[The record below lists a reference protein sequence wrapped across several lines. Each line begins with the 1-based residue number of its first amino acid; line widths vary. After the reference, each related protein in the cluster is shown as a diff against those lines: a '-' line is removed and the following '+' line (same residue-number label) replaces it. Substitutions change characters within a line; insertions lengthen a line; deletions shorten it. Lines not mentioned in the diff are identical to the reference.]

1 MLTKK
6 ELEDWFEDHWN
17 IIVDL
22 HISINNALRQKKETY
37 QYEEQIKRHGF
48 FQHHWYQLKF
58 IMIVQLAKLFD
69 DSSNQRRNFHKL
81 FNRLTNEKYDEEIE
95 TLLKSN
101 SDQMFTNVFKS
112 RKEIEQTVDEMR
124 SELKKQESVIEKV
137 IEARDK
143 VYAHRDP
150 KATVKAVTSD
160 ELKLLIDLSAYIF
173 NNTRGKLFNVHT
185 EFKGTPDWD
194 VDFVLREASENRK
207 KVLDMFEKMKRG
219 E

>member
-6 ELEDWFEDHWN
+6 ELDDWFEDHWN

-22 HISINNALRQKKETY
+22 HISINNALRLKKETY

-48 FQHHWYQLKF
+48 FRHHWYQLKF

-69 DSSNQRRNFHKL
+69 DSPNQRRNFFKL
-81 FNRLTNEKYDEEIE
+81 FNRLTSEKYDEEIE
-95 TLLKSN
+95 ALLKSN
-101 SDQMFTNVFKS
+101 SDKMFVNVFKS
-112 RKEIEQTVDEMR
+112 RKEIEQTVEEIR
-124 SELKKQESVIEKV
+124 NELKKHVALIEKV
-137 IEARDK
+137 VTARDK

-160 ELKLLIDLSAYIF
+160 ELKQLIDLSAYIF
-173 NNTRGKLFNVHT
+173 NNTRGKLFDIDT
-185 EFKGTPDWD
+185 MFKGTPDWD
-194 VDFVLREASENRK
+194 IDFVLREASENRK
-207 KVLDMFEKMKRG
+207 KVLDAFDKIKRG